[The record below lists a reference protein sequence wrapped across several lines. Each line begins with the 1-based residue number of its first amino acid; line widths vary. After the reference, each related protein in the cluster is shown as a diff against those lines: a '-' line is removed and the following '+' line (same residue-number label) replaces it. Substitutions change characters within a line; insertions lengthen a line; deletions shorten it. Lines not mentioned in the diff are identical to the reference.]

1 MRRKK
6 VEEHRKAISVFMLQ
20 QIAKK
25 FSVLSRPILEMENNK
40 RSKHQAIYLGDK
52 IIQLNEQ
59 MIKEVTRKERY
70 YYFKMDR
77 TLKFFVPNF
86 PDEGIYLA
94 LKLEQKY

>member
-40 RSKHQAIYLGDK
+40 RSKHQAIYLGQK
-52 IIQLNEQ
+52 IIELNEQ
-59 MIKEVTRKERY
+59 MIRKVSRKERDY
-70 YYFKMDR
+70 C
-77 TLKFFVPNF
+77 LKV
-86 PDEGIYLA
+86 
-94 LKLEQKY
+94 